1 MKTII
6 AEMVDRKIPKENII
20 YIDLRKRSFRN
31 VKTQEAL
38 ENKID
43 EMSKSKGLKYLFYNC
58 IYSFGIFPVIFTQK
72 STKQLNFYTYYPHY
86 TYYFKIQRPIGDQM
100 VVIRDRNTCILSG
113 KKQPDHLVV
122 HDAYDYT
129 YDFYTTSLS
138 SARSLL
144 KQKRIIDMS

>member
-1 MKTII
+1 MNITYFLFITRAFYDGTETIKVISEVRRCGKSCLMKTII

-58 IYSFGIFPVIFTQK
+58 IYSFGYFSSYFHSKINKT
-72 STKQLNFYTYYPHY
+72 TKFLY
-86 TYYFKIQRPIGDQM
+86 
-100 VVIRDRNTCILSG
+100 ILSTLYILF
-113 KKQPDHLVV
+113 QNTETNRRPDGG
-122 HDAYDYT
+122 DT
-129 YDFYTTSLS
+129 
-138 SARSLL
+138 
-144 KQKRIIDMS
+144 